1 MSEKIK
7 KLDCSET
14 CSVERGMRVIGGKW
28 TGAILWHLKDEKI
41 RFNELTRML
50 PGASKKMINQRLKEL
65 EELGLIKREVL
76 HTRPIAVAYS
86 LTSFGESAFNILDSI
101 REWVETESI

>member
-1 MSEKIK
+1 
-7 KLDCSET
+7 
-14 CSVERGMRVIGGKW
+14 MRVIGGKW
-28 TGAILWHLKDEKI
+28 TGSILWHLKDKKI

-101 REWVETESI
+101 REWVETKSI